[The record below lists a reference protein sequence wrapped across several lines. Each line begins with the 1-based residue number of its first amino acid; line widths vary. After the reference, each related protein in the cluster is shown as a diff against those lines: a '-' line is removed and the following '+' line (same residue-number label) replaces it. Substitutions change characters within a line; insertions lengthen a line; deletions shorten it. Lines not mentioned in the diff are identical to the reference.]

1 MYSHNVYTADD
12 DRMVVYWCCVLPSSM
27 RLPSSYAKDTNG
39 VIRTQNTQKNHW
51 GKYWNAGSAYD
62 VIFIYH
68 KIILFLLRQS
78 TPIYLYTV
86 LKWRTLTVLAKL
98 LKVII
103 YFTFDNDNGTTE
115 RAILTKGGFTK
126 LNSSTTSLQ
135 VVKTRSEFQM
145 ETNRVV
151 LDIDSASCVKRIN

>member
-1 MYSHNVYTADD
+1 M
-12 DRMVVYWCCVLPSSM
+12 
-27 RLPSSYAKDTNG
+27 
-39 VIRTQNTQKNHW
+39 
-51 GKYWNAGSAYD
+51 
-62 VIFIYH
+62 
-68 KIILFLLRQS
+68 
-78 TPIYLYTV
+78 V

-115 RAILTKGGFTK
+115 RKILTKGGFTQ

>member
-1 MYSHNVYTADD
+1 M
-12 DRMVVYWCCVLPSSM
+12 
-27 RLPSSYAKDTNG
+27 
-39 VIRTQNTQKNHW
+39 
-51 GKYWNAGSAYD
+51 
-62 VIFIYH
+62 
-68 KIILFLLRQS
+68 
-78 TPIYLYTV
+78 V

-115 RAILTKGGFTK
+115 RAILTKGGFTQLK
-126 LNSSTTSLQ
+126 SSTTSLQ

>member
-1 MYSHNVYTADD
+1 M
-12 DRMVVYWCCVLPSSM
+12 
-27 RLPSSYAKDTNG
+27 
-39 VIRTQNTQKNHW
+39 
-51 GKYWNAGSAYD
+51 
-62 VIFIYH
+62 
-68 KIILFLLRQS
+68 
-78 TPIYLYTV
+78 V

-115 RAILTKGGFTK
+115 RTILTKGGFTQ

>member
-1 MYSHNVYTADD
+1 M
-12 DRMVVYWCCVLPSSM
+12 
-27 RLPSSYAKDTNG
+27 
-39 VIRTQNTQKNHW
+39 
-51 GKYWNAGSAYD
+51 
-62 VIFIYH
+62 
-68 KIILFLLRQS
+68 
-78 TPIYLYTV
+78 V

-103 YFTFDNDNGTTE
+103 YFTFHNDNGTTE
-115 RAILTKGGFTK
+115 RAILTKGGFTQ

>member
-1 MYSHNVYTADD
+1 M
-12 DRMVVYWCCVLPSSM
+12 
-27 RLPSSYAKDTNG
+27 
-39 VIRTQNTQKNHW
+39 
-51 GKYWNAGSAYD
+51 
-62 VIFIYH
+62 
-68 KIILFLLRQS
+68 
-78 TPIYLYTV
+78 V

-115 RAILTKGGFTK
+115 IAILTKGGFTQ